1 MSEVFKMLTM
11 KDIIKEGHPT
21 LSKKAK
27 EVKLPLS
34 KKDKK
39 TLKLMLE
46 FLENSM
52 DPEISVEFELRAGVG
67 LAAPQINISKQ
78 MLVVKTMDE
87 DYEVEHLYLMVNPK
101 IISHSVKKIY
111 LPGGEGCLSVDRE
124 VEGLTPRHQKITVRT
139 YLFNPETEELEQKTI
154 KLKGYVGIVVQHEI
168 DHLKGILFVDKLYE
182 ELADASPVVFKEF
195 IIEEND
201 QNENTEEM

>member
-1 MSEVFKMLTM
+1 MLTM

-27 EVKLPLS
+27 EVKLPLN